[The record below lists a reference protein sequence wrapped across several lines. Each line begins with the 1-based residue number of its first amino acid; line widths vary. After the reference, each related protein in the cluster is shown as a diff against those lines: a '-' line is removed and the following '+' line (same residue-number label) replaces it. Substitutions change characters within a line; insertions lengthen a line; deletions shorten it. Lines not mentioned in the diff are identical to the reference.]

1 MNRLDWLIEEY
12 PGDRFVLELLERI
25 FCLLWKES
33 NAWGNTDS
41 TSSQVL
47 LVEIYYC
54 DEQRCMERGN
64 TSPSNMFNEEFGTL
78 NFI

>member
-1 MNRLDWLIEEY
+1 MLDWLIEEY

-25 FCLLWKES
+25 FCLLWMES

-54 DEQRCMERGN
+54 DEQRCMERGK
-64 TSPSNMFNEEFGTL
+64 SPSNMFNEEFGTL